1 MRQGIGSVFLYNI
14 VIVFIIVM
22 FAFIAGIMSY
32 SKAFK
37 VNSRIANAL
46 ENHEGYNSLSSEEI
60 NRILGTLGYIVD
72 SKGSQACPRK
82 NGKQAITAYN
92 RSWKFCIYEY
102 DKDSKGYFKYGIQ
115 TYLRFDV
122 PIIGQTLMLPVY
134 SETERIYE
142 FSKLK

>member
-14 VIVFIIVM
+14 IIVFIIIT

-46 ENHEGYNSLSSEEI
+46 ENNEGYNELSNKEI
-60 NRILGTLGYIVD
+60 NRVLGDLGYISD
-72 SKGSQACPRK
+72 SRASSTCPRK
-82 NGKQAITAYN
+82 NGKTAITAYN
-92 RSWKFCIYEY
+92 KNWKYCIYEY
-102 DKDSKGYFKYGIQ
+102 DKDEKGYFRYGII
-115 TYLRFDV
+115 TYIRMDI
-122 PIIGQTLMLPVY
+122 PIIGNTLMLPVY

-142 FSKLK
+142 FSKIR

>member
-14 VIVFIIVM
+14 IIIFIIIT

-46 ENHEGYNSLSSEEI
+46 ENFEGYNRLSSEEI
-60 NRILGTLGYIVD
+60 DRVLGNIGYIVD
-72 SKGSQACPRK
+72 SRASSTCPTK
-82 NGKQAITAYN
+82 NGKKAITTYN
-92 RSWKFCIYEY
+92 RNWKFCIYEY
-102 DKDSKGYFKYGIQ
+102 DKDAKGYFRYGII
-115 TYLRFDV
+115 TYLKMDV
-122 PIIGQTLMLPVY
+122 PIIGDVLEFPVY

-142 FSKLK
+142 FSKIQ

>member
-1 MRQGIGSVFLYNI
+1 MRQGIGSVFLYNV

-32 SKAFK
+32 SKAFR

-46 ENHEGYNSLSSEEI
+46 ENHEGYNALSNEEM
-60 NRILGTLGYIVD
+60 NRILSTLGYAVD
-72 SKGSQACPRK
+72 SKGSTTCPRK
-82 NGKQAITAYN
+82 NGKQAITTYN
-92 RSWKFCIYEY
+92 HSFKFCIYEY
-102 DKDSKGYFKYGIQ
+102 DVDEKGYFHYGIQ

-122 PIIGQTLMLPVY
+122 PIIGRTLMLPVY

>member
-14 VIVFIIVM
+14 IIVFILIT

-46 ENHEGYNSLSSEEI
+46 ENYEGYNDLSNQEI
-60 NRILGTLGYIVD
+60 NRVLSNLGYVSD
-72 SKGSQACPRK
+72 SKASSTCPRK
-82 NGKQAITAYN
+82 NGKNAITKFN
-92 RSWKFCIYEY
+92 KGWKYCIYEY
-102 DKDSKGYFKYGIQ
+102 DKDDKGYFRYGII
-115 TYLRFDV
+115 TYIRLDL
-122 PIIGQTLMLPVY
+122 PIIGKALTLPVY

-142 FSKLK
+142 YSKIR